1 MARPARISA
10 WGRSLLAVLLLTLCG
25 LPQSWAQ
32 KAVRLD
38 TTVFR
43 PTQLIAPGALI
54 VSGIAIHGLAH
65 ESWDVSVRE
74 GMQNWRAKGGE
85 VPFYEEIL
93 RYMPAVP
100 LIVDLG
106 LGLTGVPAVHNLHDR
121 FIEAGLASA
130 LVGGSALILK
140 KIIVSP
146 RPDGSDM
153 HSFPSGH
160 SCISFMGAE
169 LIRMEYGWGWGAGA
183 YAVAGTVAFL
193 RLYHDRHWLS
203 DLLLGAGIGILGAH
217 VGRWLLDPTKR
228 LLNIVTGPGES
239 VKAAPEV
246 SVVPSYD
253 PFSGSF
259 GTTLAFRF

>member
-43 PTQLIAPGALI
+43 PTQLIAPGAQI
-54 VSGIAIHGLAH
+54 VSGIAIHGLA
-65 ESWDVSVRE
+65 SV
-74 GMQNWRAKGGE
+74 
-85 VPFYEEIL
+85 
-93 RYMPAVP
+93 
-100 LIVDLG
+100 
-106 LGLTGVPAVHNLHDR
+106 
-121 FIEAGLASA
+121 

-169 LIRMEYGWGWGAGA
+169 LKMRYEAIHNSFLSEFAGMSLF
-183 YAVAGTVAFL
+183 VGGMFL
-193 RLYHDRHWLS
+193 H
-203 DLLLGAGIGILGAH
+203 
-217 VGRWLLDPTKR
+217 
-228 LLNIVTGPGES
+228 
-239 VKAAPEV
+239 
-246 SVVPSYD
+246 
-253 PFSGSF
+253 
-259 GTTLAFRF
+259 

>member
-1 MARPARISA
+1 MARSARISA
-10 WGRSLLAVLLLTLCG
+10 WGRSLVAVLLLMLCS
-25 LPQSWAQ
+25 LPHSWAQ

-43 PTQLIAPGALI
+43 PAQLIAPGALI
-54 VSGIAIHGLAH
+54 VSGVAIHGLAH
-65 ESWDVSVRE
+65 DSWDYSVRNTAQ
-74 GMQNWRAKGGE
+74 GWRANGGE

-93 RYMPAVP
+93 RYVPAVP

-146 RPDGSDM
+146 RPDGTDL

-169 LIRMEYGWGWGAGA
+169 LIRMESGWGGGAGA
-183 YAVAGTVAFL
+183 YAVAGSVAFL
-193 RLYHDRHWLS
+193 RLYQDRHWLS

-217 VGRWLLDPTKR
+217 AGRWLLDPTKK
-228 LLNIVTGPGES
+228 LLNIVTGSGYTEKP
-239 VKAAPEV
+239 APEV
-246 SVVPSYD
+246 AVTPYYD
-253 PFSGSF
+253 PFSGAVC
-259 GTTLAFRF
+259 TALAFRF